1 MDGGHDSSG
10 DARAAE
16 AVRVRVIVRPLDAT
30 DAAGVAALFDRMSAE
45 SRRRRYLTSKER
57 LSPREL
63 RFLTDVDHVR
73 HEAVAAVD
81 TRDGSI
87 VAIARYVQY
96 GGRPGVADVAVEV
109 ADDLQ
114 AMGIGT
120 MVARRLLER
129 GWANGITAFEA
140 TILWEN
146 RAARALARRLG
157 FRARSSR
164 GREIELVLG
173 VPATRRRPPV
183 AGRRGP

>member
-63 RFLTDVDHVR
+63 RFLTDVG
-73 HEAVAAVD
+73 HEAVAGVD

-173 VPATRRRPPV
+173 VPATRSRPPV